1 MLFKEKFGYLVLTD
15 INVTING
22 VIADVLLI
30 KRTFVELDVS
40 EMTTL

>member
-15 INVTING
+15 INVPING
-22 VIADVLLI
+22 VNAEVLLI
-30 KRTFVELDVS
+30 KRTFVELEVS